1 MNTSYD
7 TALREVATQSPSDVA
22 MLDTLSFSHPLAGVF
37 NLVNDRVDL
46 KASYTSGGDVVTYS
60 ASSFAFS
67 LPDSSGEGVQNL
79 KITVPNTNGE
89 ASNWLDQI
97 PVDNETPIEVIYRVY
112 LSNKP
117 EQYGPLNDPPIKM
130 FIRDIQIDIF
140 TVSAVAVFKSVVN
153 KKYPSEYYTLEKF
166 PSLGN

>member
-7 TALREVATQSPSDVA
+7 TALREVATQSPSNVA

-37 NLVNDRVDL
+37 NLVDDRKDL
-46 KASYTSGGDVVTYS
+46 IASFTSGGDLVTYT

-79 KITVPNTNGE
+79 KLTVPNANGE
-89 ASNWLDQI
+89 ASKWLDQI
-97 PVDNETPIEVIYRVY
+97 PIDNEVPIEVIYRVY
-112 LSNKP
+112 LTDKP
-117 EQYGPLNDPPIKM
+117 SDYGPLNDPPIKM
-130 FIRDIQIDIF
+130 FIRDIQIDVF
-140 TVSAVAVFKSVVN
+140 SVSAVAVFKSIVN

-166 PSLGN
+166 PTLGN